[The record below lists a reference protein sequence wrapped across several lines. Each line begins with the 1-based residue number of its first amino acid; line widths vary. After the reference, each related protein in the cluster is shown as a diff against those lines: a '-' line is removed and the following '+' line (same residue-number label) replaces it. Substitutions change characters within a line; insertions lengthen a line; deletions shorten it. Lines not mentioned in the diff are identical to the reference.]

1 MKQCANQLEKV
12 DQPGSPNPEMEDV
25 GKPTFTFDG
34 YPVDIRPID
43 GDIIIRCKNV
53 IGLYSQIQTFLHRD
67 KSMCT
72 THWFGVRQK
81 DRCEITQS
89 ILKRGGLQIGCLTAS
104 KEETKKLELYCNHI
118 LNNQDYVRSNR
129 RKVTD

>member
-12 DQPGSPNPEMEDV
+12 DQSGSPNPETEDV

-67 KSMCT
+67 KSMCA

-81 DRCEITQS
+81 DRCEIT
-89 ILKRGGLQIGCLTAS
+89 
-104 KEETKKLELYCNHI
+104 
-118 LNNQDYVRSNR
+118 
-129 RKVTD
+129 